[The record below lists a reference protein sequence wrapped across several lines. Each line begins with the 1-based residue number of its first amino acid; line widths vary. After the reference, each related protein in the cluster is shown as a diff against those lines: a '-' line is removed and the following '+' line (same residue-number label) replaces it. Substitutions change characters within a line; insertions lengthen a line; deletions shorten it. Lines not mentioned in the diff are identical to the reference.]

1 MKTSHA
7 ILFDLDG
14 VLVDSRL
21 PITQCMNEALIANGQ
36 PGRSTEELVPLVGP
50 PIARAFAQLVGEQ
63 DDAALVAA
71 CVTAYRERYTVVSI
85 RDAASFDGVPDAVA
99 QLARRYPLAVATSKP
114 LAFAEPLLD
123 ALELREHFAVV
134 AGPDLATVAE
144 SKGET
149 VARALAQLSA
159 PARAVMVGDRSYDVV
174 GARENGL
181 PVVGVSWGLGSRE
194 ELIEAGATA
203 IIDAPAEL
211 AATVERLLHADRGE
225 TAL

>member
-1 MKTSHA
+1 METSHA

-21 PITQCMNEALIANGQ
+21 PITQCMNQALVANGQ
-36 PGRSTEELVPLVGP
+36 PGRSTEQLVPLVGP
-50 PIARAFAQLVGEQ
+50 PIARAFAQLVGEP
-63 DDAALVAA
+63 DDSALVAA
-71 CVTAYRERYTVVSI
+71 CVTAYRERYAVVSI
-85 RDAASFDGVPDAVA
+85 RDAASFDGVPEAVA
-99 QLARRYPLAVATSKP
+99 QLAGHYPLAVATSKP

-123 ALELREHFAVV
+123 VLKLREHFAVV

-149 VARALAQLSA
+149 VARALAELGA
-159 PARAVMVGDRSYDVV
+159 PARAVMVGDRSFDVV

-181 PVVGVSWGLGSRE
+181 PAVGVSWGLGSRE
-194 ELIEAGATA
+194 ELTEAGATA

-211 AATVERLLHADRGE
+211 AGAVIALLRD
-225 TAL
+225 